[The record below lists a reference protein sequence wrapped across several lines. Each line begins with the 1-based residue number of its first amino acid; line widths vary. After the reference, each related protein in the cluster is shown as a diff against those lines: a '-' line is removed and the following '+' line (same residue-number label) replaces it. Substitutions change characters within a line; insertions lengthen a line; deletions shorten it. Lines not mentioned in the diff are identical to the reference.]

1 VDHGERENSPP
12 AKAVLT
18 LGEHCEAFEAE
29 YATYVGCRYAIAVA
43 NGTAAL
49 EIILRSL
56 GVEGREVLVPTN
68 TFAATAFAFDGCEA
82 VHHLAGPLAADVWR
96 SPSASLDLQL
106 RGTVSVLEAALE
118 T

>member
-1 VDHGERENSPP
+1 MKLAVTGGSGFIGSALVERLEEEGHD
-12 AKAVLT
+12 VL
-18 LGEHCEAFEAE
+18 
-29 YATYVGCRYAIAVA
+29 
-43 NGTAAL
+43 
-49 EIILRSL
+49 SL
-56 GVEGREVLVPTN
+56 DVRTPFGSKGHQA
-68 TFAATAFAFDGCEA
+68 FAATAFAFDGCEA